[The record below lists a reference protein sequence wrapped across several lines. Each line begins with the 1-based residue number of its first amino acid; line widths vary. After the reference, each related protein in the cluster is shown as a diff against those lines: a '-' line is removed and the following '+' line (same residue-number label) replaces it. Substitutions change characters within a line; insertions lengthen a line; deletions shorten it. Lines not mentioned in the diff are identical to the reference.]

1 MPGMKLLVCGGRDYS
16 DRDTAFRLLDSIH
29 GQRPIHIII
38 EGGATGAD
46 ALARA
51 WGRSRGVHVATMHAL
66 WETSGRGA
74 GPRRNAAM
82 LSLDPKGVLAF
93 PGGRGTANMVQQAK
107 DAGVKVVEVR

>member
-1 MPGMKLLVCGGRDYS
+1 MKLLVCGGRDYS
-16 DRDTAFRLLDSIH
+16 DRETVFSRLDSIH
-29 GQRPIHIII
+29 AKRNITLLI

-46 ALARA
+46 SLARA
-51 WGRSRGVHVATMHAL
+51 WGRSRGVHVATIHAL

-74 GPRRNAAM
+74 GPQRNAAM
-82 LSLDPKGVLAF
+82 LSLSPDGVLTF